1 MDHRRGIRLD
11 QMHYAGLAQIK
22 PRAWNRKLGPRAR
35 SEPEHLFIP
44 GDHALKM
51 SGADVDVIESEKGH
65 RVSPFGLCLNASM
78 A

>member
-11 QMHYAGLAQIK
+11 QMHDAGLAQIK
-22 PRAWNRKLGPRAR
+22 PRAGNGKLGPRAR
-35 SEPEHLFIP
+35 SEPEHLFVP
-44 GDHALKM
+44 GDHAVQM
-51 SGADVDVIESEKGH
+51 GGTDVDVIESEKGH